1 MPGKTLL
8 VREWNN
14 VRVEIVEG
22 DLTEE
27 TVDAI
32 VNAANANLDHGGGV
46 ARAIVM
52 EGGEIIQ
59 QESRRIGRVK
69 TGHAVHTGAGLLQAK
84 YVIHTVGPIWNDGES
99 GEQELLADAVRS
111 SLTLASELHCESIS
125 MPAISSGIYG
135 FPKLLSAEIII
146 RTIRIFINTY
156 SGSLRK
162 IRCTNIDA
170 ETAELFCGVLEATD

>member
-8 VREWNN
+8 VREWNG

-32 VNAANANLDHGGGV
+32 VNAANASLDHGGGV
-46 ARAIVM
+46 ARAIVKK
-52 EGGEIIQ
+52 GGPSIQ

-69 TGHAVHTGAGLLQAK
+69 TGHAVYTGAGTLPAK

-99 GEQELLADAVRS
+99 GEDELLADAVRS
-111 SLTLASELHCESIS
+111 SLTLASELGCESIAL
-125 MPAISSGIYG
+125 PAISSGIYG
-135 FPKLLSAEIII
+135 FPKLRSAEIII
-146 RTIRIFINTY
+146 RTIRIFIKREH
-156 SGSLRK
+156 GSLRR
-162 IRCTNIDA
+162 IRCTNIDE
-170 ETAELFCGVLEATD
+170 ETARIFHKVLEATA